1 MGYRAAEAERAAG
14 QLETRLDGAPLAEL
28 VREALVLLAK

>member
-1 MGYRAAEAERAAG
+1 MGYRAAEAERAVG
-14 QLETRLDGAPLAEL
+14 QLEGRLDGAPLADL